1 MPLSGSHRAAH
12 PNSQSDSCL
21 RPVAV
26 NPKFTLYDTFIPKWT
41 WNTLTTY
48 LTFIMYNCLI
58 KFTYLTTEFWKYM
71 EAHKNKPLKAILPE
85 SGVYLF
91 YLMTQR
97 NVYAEVL
104 FSMFLQPS
112 NKKNT
117 ESKHL
122 TLSQTVFTAHYVS
135 IFRWGDQLPTKNV
148 PRLLQTQCRTKLK
161 PKLCFTVSFRDKSV
175 YHSCD

>member
-1 MPLSGSHRAAH
+1 
-12 PNSQSDSCL
+12 
-21 RPVAV
+21 
-26 NPKFTLYDTFIPKWT
+26 
-41 WNTLTTY
+41 
-48 LTFIMYNCLI
+48 
-58 KFTYLTTEFWKYM
+58 M

-97 NVYAEVL
+97 NIYAEVL

-122 TLSQTVFTAHYVS
+122 TLSQTVFTDD
-135 IFRWGDQLPTKNV
+135 F
-148 PRLLQTQCRTKLK
+148 
-161 PKLCFTVSFRDKSV
+161 
-175 YHSCD
+175 